1 MSVSASRGW
10 QVWQESSVQGLDFTN
25 SSTAGT
31 PLALGVNFGNG
42 VNNIAFDSGFAPSP
56 SIVYLSGY
64 VEVEIDVLSASAG
77 GEFLLYWDP
86 NGGTP
91 GAGSSPTGSQ
101 ISGLG
106 AFYGTGQ
113 STYKIWLGYI
123 QGPGTLQLVSESS
136 TASSSVNISAVRI
149 RVVRVIENKQP

>member
-10 QVWQESSVQGLDFTN
+10 QIWQESSVQGLDFTN
-25 SSTAGT
+25 SSSTGT
-31 PLALGVNFGNG
+31 PLALGINFGNG
-42 VNNIAFDSGFAPSP
+42 NNNITFDLAAAPSP

-64 VEVEIDVLSASAG
+64 IELEIDVISATAP

-91 GAGSSPTGSQ
+91 LLGSAPTGSQ
-101 ISGLG
+101 INNVG
-106 AFYGTGQ
+106 AYYGTGQ
-113 STYKIWLGYI
+113 YTYKIWLGYI

-149 RVVRVIENKQP
+149 RVVRIIENKQP